1 MKTYKVYFYS
11 IIAVLLAVYLYLVR
25 VSLLMA
31 SHGSISAADFY
42 YIAQQ
47 SYIWVYILI
56 PFHTIFFILYT
67 NQKLSVLRI
76 IRYDSKKKIFWNLL
90 LKTDAWI
97 MIGALFMTIFVY
109 GIGYHFLRTPINWN
123 NPASMFVFEMGQ
135 STEVSILEVAVRFYA
150 AYVVKAILVVNTMW
164 LLYWFKKNIVLAIVI
179 PLVIGMLEIFYKNI
193 VIFYNFWKADYEWL
207 SGQTGFIKYIICFV
221 VYQIIYFIVVQVFAE
236 RKDFLNEQ

>member
-1 MKTYKVYFYS
+1 
-11 IIAVLLAVYLYLVR
+11 
-25 VSLLMA
+25 MA

-90 LKTDAWI
+90 LK
-97 MIGALFMTIFVY
+97 
-109 GIGYHFLRTPINWN
+109 TPINWN

-236 RKDFLNEQ
+236 RKDYLNEQ